1 MNALPRGT
9 AAMNREPQ
17 IRHRRVDVQGIGIFY
32 REAGPADAPV
42 LLLLHGFPSS
52 SHQYRQLLPMLGRRW
67 RVIAPD
73 YPGFGHSDA
82 PLPASA
88 GGSYTYSFDSLAA
101 TMAGFCDA
109 LGLRRFVP
117 YMFDF
122 GGPVGLRL
130 AERHPERI
138 AGLIVQNANAHEE
151 GLSGMA
157 REAVAQKPG
166 VPGAEEKVRAL
177 LRPDT
182 TRWQYLEGA
191 ADPERVSPD
200 AWTMDQHFL
209 DLPGRD
215 RIQVDLALDYH
226 SNVALYPR
234 WQAWLRKHRPPA
246 LLLWGRH
253 DPIFIETGAHAWR
266 RDLPEA
272 RLRLFDGGHFM
283 LEEYAAEVAALV
295 DEFLAGLSFA

>member
-1 MNALPRGT
+1 
-9 AAMNREPQ
+9 
-17 IRHRRVDVQGIGIFY
+17 
-32 REAGPADAPV
+32 
-42 LLLLHGFPSS
+42 
-52 SHQYRQLLPMLGRRW
+52 
-67 RVIAPD
+67 
-73 YPGFGHSDA
+73 
-82 PLPASA
+82 
-88 GGSYTYSFDSLAA
+88 
-101 TMAGFCDA
+101 MAGFCDA
-109 LGLRRFVP
+109 L
-117 YMFDF
+117 
-122 GGPVGLRL
+122 GLRL

-166 VPGAEEKVRAL
+166 VPGAEEKVR
-177 LRPDT
+177 
-182 TRWQYLEGA
+182 
-191 ADPERVSPD
+191 
-200 AWTMDQHFL
+200 
-209 DLPGRD
+209 
-215 RIQVDLALDYH
+215 
-226 SNVALYPR
+226 
-234 WQAWLRKHRPPA
+234 A